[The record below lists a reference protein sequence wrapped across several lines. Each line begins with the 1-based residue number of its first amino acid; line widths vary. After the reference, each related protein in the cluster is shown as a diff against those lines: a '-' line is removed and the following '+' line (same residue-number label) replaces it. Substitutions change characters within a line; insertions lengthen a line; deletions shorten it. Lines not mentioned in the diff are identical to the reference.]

1 MIKPVL
7 IHRILLVHITP
18 TFCPKSS
25 QSNHLCLNL
34 FLSKHRR
41 TEGKYGYQSGV
52 KCTQHYT
59 QSTPRNT
66 LTNSEPCISPL
77 PNDLFTD
84 PQCEF
89 CATLSRGK
97 RHSQESGTPPPAT
110 TNGGGATFL
119 CKKNF
124 ADRIVRVFSI

>member
-7 IHRILLVHITP
+7 IHRILLLHITP

-41 TEGKYGYQSGV
+41 TESKYGYQSGV

-77 PNDLFTD
+77 PNDLLTD

-89 CATLSRGK
+89 CATLSRCK
-97 RHSQESGTPPPAT
+97 RGTVRDST
-110 TNGGGATFL
+110 TGHNQGGEGQFF
-119 CKKNF
+119 CVKKNL

>member
-1 MIKPVL
+1 MIKPVF

-41 TEGKYGYQSGV
+41 TESKYGYQSGV

-59 QSTPRNT
+59 QSKPRNT
-66 LTNSEPCISPL
+66 LTNPEPCISPL

-89 CATLSRGK
+89 CATLSRCK
-97 RHSQESGTPPPAT
+97 RGTVRDST
-110 TNGGGATFL
+110 TGHNQGGEGQFF
-119 CKKNF
+119 CVKKNL